1 VSFLRFFLEHGFSQL
16 IVYSVPIQLG
26 SWIRALGPSMVTW
39 VTTKFELSAFK
50 ELKNRVSF
58 SGSVVSQT
66 EPKTKWRRSTAAI
79 SRESVK
85 TFTPLPEPRNRLIT
99 INREEKIKTPEFL
112 DAIVRILRAQPAATF
127 AWTGCLRDVV
137 IDEYFRREGVED
149 RCFFLGWVDPQCTL
163 GRYDVFLDTYGLSG
177 VVATQAFCGGM
188 PTVFFRNS
196 RAWVEMRESDLDGV
210 NGLPR
215 NRILAG
221 SVDAYADNVLEL
233 INNPKIYLARVSAQ
247 RELAEKVFFNE
258 ASMYQSHIAIILSI
272 VTESGGL

>member
-1 VSFLRFFLEHGFSQL
+1 
-16 IVYSVPIQLG
+16 
-26 SWIRALGPSMVTW
+26 
-39 VTTKFELSAFK
+39 
-50 ELKNRVSF
+50 
-58 SGSVVSQT
+58 
-66 EPKTKWRRSTAAI
+66 
-79 SRESVK
+79 
-85 TFTPLPEPRNRLIT
+85 
-99 INREEKIKTPEFL
+99 
-112 DAIVRILRAQPAATF
+112 
-127 AWTGCLRDVV
+127 
-137 IDEYFRREGVED
+137 
-149 RCFFLGWVDPQCTL
+149 
-163 GRYDVFLDTYGLSG
+163 
-177 VVATQAFCGGM
+177 M

-221 SVDAYADNVLEL
+221 SVDAYVDNVLEL